1 MRRTIVSGIAAAVLS
16 IALAGCASAGSAP
29 DAPASPSAS
38 DSPTAP
44 AAPVSTGADAQARL
58 AGLPTPSATEPVLAV
73 GTVLEQDGIAG
84 LCVGFVAESA
94 PPQCAGMELIG
105 WDWAAFEHQ
114 ESGGVRWT
122 QGVAI
127 EGTYDAAA
135 QTFTP
140 TGEPMSAAA
149 IQLPAVE
156 TPQGDL
162 DEATIAAV
170 QQDLSTIQDDSSR
183 QDPNLLGSWGER
195 GTVVLNVTYDDG
207 SVQAALD
214 DIYGSGVVFVV
225 PALR

>member
-1 MRRTIVSGIAAAVLS
+1 MRSIIVGGIAAAVLTF
-16 IALAGCASAGSAP
+16 ALAGCASAGSAP
-29 DAPASPSAS
+29 DAPVSPGAS

-44 AAPVSTGADAQARL
+44 AAPVGTGDDAREKLAD
-58 AGLPTPSATEPVLAV
+58 LPMPSATEPVLAI
-73 GTVLEQDGIAG
+73 GTVLEQDGAPT

-114 ESGGVRWT
+114 DSGGVRWT

-135 QTFTP
+135 QTFTA

-149 IQLPAVE
+149 IQLPAIE

-162 DEATIAAV
+162 DEATVSA
-170 QQDLSTIQDDSSR
+170 IQDDLEPLMLER
-183 QDPNLLGSWGER
+183 PDILGSWSEN
-195 GTVVLNVTYDDG
+195 GTLVLNVTYDDG

-214 DIYGSGVVFVV
+214 DIYGTGVAFVV

>member
-1 MRRTIVSGIAAAVLS
+1 MRSIVVGGIAAAVLTF
-16 IALAGCASAGSAP
+16 ALAGCASAGSAP
-29 DAPASPSAS
+29 DAPASPVAS

-58 AGLPTPSATEPVLAV
+58 AELPTPSATEPVLAV
-73 GTVLEQDGIAG
+73 GTVLEQDGGAI
-84 LCVGFVAESA
+84 LCVGGVAESL
-94 PPQCAGMELIG
+94 PPQCGGMELVG
-105 WDWAAFEHQ
+105 WDWAAFEHE
-114 ESGGVRWT
+114 ESGGVRWV

-127 EGTYDAAA
+127 EGTYDATA

-149 IQLPAVE
+149 IQLPAIE

-170 QQDLSTIQDDSSR
+170 QEDLATLERPDI
-183 QDPNLLGSWGER
+183 LGSWGEQ
-195 GTVVLNVTYDDG
+195 GTVVLNVVHDDG

-214 DIYGSGVVFVV
+214 DIYGEGVVFVV